1 MTTKKKCTMCKKIMK
16 GRSDKKFCS
25 VTCKSMYHNKLK
37 SANEAVTTDVDK
49 ILHRNRA
56 ILLEVMGKASKMKKI
71 TKLTLDQKHFNYSYI
86 TGMHVNKQNKQVFH
100 IYDFSYLIFSDQE
113 VMLYRNLRMLPA

>member
-1 MTTKKKCTMCKKIMK
+1 MTTRRKCTMCKKVVK

-25 VTCKSMYHNKLK
+25 VSCKSLYHNKLR
-37 SANEAVTTDVDK
+37 SANESVTTTIDK

-56 ILLEVMGKASKMKKI
+56 ILLEVMGKASKSKKVL
-71 TKLTLDQKHFNYSYI
+71 KLNLDKKNFNYSYI
-86 TGMHVNKQNKQVFH
+86 TGMHINKQKKQVFH

-113 VMLYRNLRMLPA
+113 IFIYRNLRM